1 VIAQN
6 GDSILS
12 LVISSAKVEDVLR
25 LAGVE
30 PPANEKSN
38 IRCPLPSHEDSSA
51 SFHIQT
57 SGQGYKCHGC
67 GATGGVLDL
76 VLKLGLAENKG
87 KAVDLLAERYRIDK
101 GGHST
106 STSMETVKPI
116 ELQVKTY
123 PSAVEFTVEDR
134 QALTDS
140 LKGGRAL
147 IGSPGEAYLVG
158 RGVDPAFAASCRV
171 GYHPNW
177 LGRGEAVMF
186 LGRDPEGSLNCAQG
200 RFLDPL
206 AEPKTMSKGKVS
218 LGAFV
223 TPGAFERSQNS
234 GPVAIVEAPIDA
246 VLLAQHGLPAIATFG
261 AQNHPAGLQETL
273 TGRDVVF
280 ALDDD
285 EAGHKAEKWYREK
298 ISVGMK
304 TCSTLRFDGEK
315 DPGDL
320 WKRSPE
326 TLSSLVEEAVQQ
338 TNCQAILDYSTTVL
352 GDASLLVA
360 TGRVSTY
367 GEQGEHVTRDL
378 IEKDRSRNAEPIPS
392 KKDTNLSE
400 NSCGECGEKFTG
412 MTAQESAEKL
422 KSHIERNP
430 CEKYIALAEKETHP
444 RDENAYRCGGCGAQF
459 TGDKADDLLRLHIK
473 KGMEESSWLNN
484 SAWHYPSSLTSKEE
498 QPKKDLPPGE
508 VFWRKLP
515 AGESYDEKHA
525 DFLRSREVYQVSKG
539 VYESGSVEQA
549 REEVR
554 LANEKAEYVYNCG
567 GCGAKYDTRAEIDAH
582 VALSLEKAKAQSEL
596 KPIQKLSL

>member
-51 SFHIQT
+51 SFHIQS
-57 SGQGYKCHGC
+57 SGKGYRCHGC

-101 GGHST
+101 GGHAT

-134 QALTDS
+134 KALTDS

-158 RGVDPAFAASCRV
+158 RGVDPAFATSCRV

-186 LGRDPEGSLNCAQG
+186 LGFEPDGKIACAQG
-200 RFLDPL
+200 RFLDPT
-206 AEPKTMSKGKVS
+206 AEPKTMSKGKIS
-218 LGAFV
+218 LAVFT
-223 TPGAFERSQNS
+223 TPGALENGSKVGS
-234 GPVAIVEAPIDA
+234 STTGPVAIVEAPIDA

-326 TLSSLVEEAVQQ
+326 TLSSLVEEAIQQ
-338 TNCQAILDYSTTVL
+338 TNCQGILDYSTTVL

-360 TGRVSTY
+360 PVKLVVIKPSPPEIPPPALQKTQESSNPWHGVY
-367 GEQGEHVTRDL
+367 GPQGEHVTR
-378 IEKDRSRNAEPIPS
+378 EMVEESRSRNPDPLPPKEKEKLAE
-392 KKDTNLSE
+392 DN
-400 NSCGECGEKFTG
+400 CGECGALFTG
-412 MTAQESAEKL
+412 KTAQESAEKL
-422 KSHIERNP
+422 KTHIEKDP
-430 CEKYIALAEKETHP
+430 CEKYASLAAKKEEPKNECTF
-444 RDENAYRCGGCGAQF
+444 RCGGCG
-459 TGDKADDLLRLHIK
+459 
-473 KGMEESSWLNN
+473 LN
-484 SAWHYPSSLTSKEE
+484 
-498 QPKKDLPPGE
+498 
-508 VFWRKLP
+508 
-515 AGESYDEKHA
+515 
-525 DFLRSREVYQVSKG
+525 
-539 VYESGSVEQA
+539 YE
-549 REEVR
+549 
-554 LANEKAEYVYNCG
+554 
-567 GCGAKYDTRAEIDAH
+567 TRAEIEAH
-582 VALSLEKAKAQSEL
+582 VALSQSKQVETHYSSKL
-596 KPIQKLSL
+596 NQKIGR